1 MMKINIGQ
9 YIVGDSLMHRADPR
23 TKIILTFLFLMVV
36 LIIDSFIGFLICFA
50 FVTFAV
56 LSSGIQI
63 RSVLRGMK
71 PIFFLLLITVTLNV
85 FTIPGKELISIGI
98 FKITDQ
104 GIIVSL
110 KTAFRLLLLVSGAS
124 LLTFVTTPTV
134 LTDGIESLLNPLKR
148 FKIPVHEFAMMMT
161 IALRFIP
168 TLLEESDKIIKAQS
182 ARGADFDNGN
192 IFKRVKA
199 YVPIIIPLLIGS
211 FMRANELATA
221 MEARCYKGGEGRTR
235 MKVLAFSRDDII
247 LVLVFAVLTGL
258 ELMIRFYPNMFGFTI
273 I

>member
-9 YIVGDSLMHRADPR
+9 YVVGDSIMHKSDPR
-23 TKIILTFLFLMVV
+23 TKIILTFIFLAIV
-36 LIIDSFIGFLICFA
+36 LMIESFVGFLICMA
-50 FVTFAV
+50 FVAFAV
-56 LSSGIQI
+56 VSSGISI
-63 RSVLRGMK
+63 SSVLRGMK
-71 PIFFLLLITVTLNV
+71 PIFFLLIITVVLNI
-85 FTIPGKELISIGI
+85 FTVPGNELVSFWI
-98 FKITDQ
+98 FHITDQ
-104 GIIVSL
+104 GLIVSS
-110 KTAFRLLLLVSGAS
+110 KTALRLLLLVTGAS
-124 LLTFVTTPTV
+124 LLTYVTTPTV
-134 LTDGIESLLNPLKR
+134 LTDGIETLMSPLK
-148 FKIPVHEFAMMMT
+148 KIKVPVHEFAMMMT

-235 MKVLAFSRDDII
+235 MKVLAFTKNDII
-247 LVLVFAVLTGL
+247 LVVVFLILILSEIAL
-258 ELMIRFYPNMFGFTI
+258 RFYLKTI
-273 I
+273 

>member
-9 YIVGDSLMHRADPR
+9 YVVGDSIMHKADPR
-23 TKIILTFLFLMVV
+23 TKIILTFIFLAIV
-36 LIIDSFIGFLICFA
+36 LMIESFVGFLVCMA

-56 LSSGIQI
+56 VSSGISI

-71 PIFFLLLITVTLNV
+71 PIFFLLIITVVLNI
-85 FTIPGKELISIGI
+85 FTVPGNELVSFWI
-98 FKITDQ
+98 FHITDQ
-104 GIIVSL
+104 GLIVSS
-110 KTAFRLLLLVSGAS
+110 KTALRLLLLVTGAS
-124 LLTFVTTPTV
+124 LLTYVTTPTV
-134 LTDGIESLLNPLKR
+134 LTDGIETLMSPLK
-148 FKIPVHEFAMMMT
+148 KIKVPVHEFAMMMT

-235 MKVLAFSRDDII
+235 MKVLAFTNNDII
-247 LVLVFAVLTGL
+247 LVVVFIILALSEIAL
-258 ELMIRFYPNMFGFTI
+258 RFCLKTI
-273 I
+273 